1 MDANAEVESIFRTI
15 YQKDGNEVN
24 LAEKTGESD
33 ETEKEGVLNRMVL
46 EQLLEQLDDV
56 ESRLIRLRYFD
67 EKTQNE
73 IAKILDVSQVQV
85 SRMEKKI
92 LGKMRKSLVS

>member
-1 MDANAEVESIFRTI
+1 
-15 YQKDGNEVN
+15 
-24 LAEKTGESD
+24 
-33 ETEKEGVLNRMVL
+33 MVL